1 MQQLFVQHPSNRNA
15 NPRLLLIK
23 LVIIILGII
32 MFAGCVT
39 RPPEKTSTTLHT
51 TSAKYKNPSVTKKP
65 KGLST
70 IKQVTNKARNCL
82 GLAMYW
88 EARGEGD
95 QGMLAVGSVVLNRVE
110 SQQFPNSI
118 CSVVYEGGETPP
130 CQFSWWCDGKSDH
143 PRNRRQW
150 QAALNV
156 ADKLLSNQMHD
167 PTGGALFFH
176 STRVRPSFHRIRQRT
191 AHIGNHIFY
200 R

>member
-1 MQQLFVQHPSNRNA
+1 MQSLLVQHPLNRNT
-15 NPRLLLIK
+15 NPPLLLVK
-23 LVIIILGII
+23 LVIIIIGIT
-32 MFAGCVT
+32 MFAGCIT
-39 RPPEKTSTTLHT
+39 RPPEKTYTTSQT
-51 TSAKYKNPSVTKKP
+51 TSAKYKNPPTKKP

-70 IKQVTNKARNCL
+70 FKKVTNKARNCL
-82 GLAMYW
+82 SLAMYW
-88 EARGEGD
+88 EALGEGD

-110 SQQFPNSI
+110 NQQFPNSI
-118 CSVVYEGGETPP
+118 CGVVHEGGETPP

-150 QAALNV
+150 QAALNI
-156 ADKLLSNQMHD
+156 ADKLLSNQLHD

-176 STRVRPSFHRIRQRT
+176 STRVRPSFHRTRQRT